1 MNILITGGKG
11 FIAKSLTE
19 QLTKNNKYKIFSP
32 SSKELSLINE
42 SDVDNFIISNK
53 IDIIIHTANKG
64 GGRDSLDFKNL
75 TEYNLR
81 MFFNIAKHEKNVKKI
96 ISFGSGAEYGKHKPI
111 IEVKE
116 DEYRLAQP
124 IDEYGFYKSITSK
137 YIEKSE
143 KIIQLRIFACY
154 GKYENYLLKFIT
166 NSIVKNLF
174 KLPIIINQ
182 NVYFDYMYIDDLIK
196 IVDYFIN
203 NDAKYK
209 VYNASSGKKVDLL
222 TLANTINK
230 ISEYKSE
237 IVVLNSDLNNEY
249 SSNNDRLKGEI
260 TKLNFTSHEK
270 AISEM
275 YKYFKSNLSF
285 IDKQEII
292 DDKYLEN
299 CNKIWRK

>member
-19 QLTKNNKYKIFSP
+19 QLSKNAKYQIFSP
-32 SSKELSLINE
+32 SSKELNLINE
-42 SDVDNFIISNK
+42 TDVDNFILSNK

-64 GGRDSLDFKNL
+64 GGRDTLDFKNL
-75 TEYNLR
+75 IEYNLR
-81 MFFNIAKHEKNVKKI
+81 MFFNIVKHEKNVKKI

-111 IEVKE
+111 IDVKE
-116 DEYRLAQP
+116 DEYKLLQP
-124 IDEYGFYKSITSK
+124 LDEYGFYKSITSK

-182 NVYFDYMYIDDLIK
+182 NVYFDYMYIDDLVK

-203 NDAKYK
+203 NEAKYK
-209 VYNASSGKKVDLL
+209 IYNASSGKK
-222 TLANTINK
+222 
-230 ISEYKSE
+230 
-237 IVVLNSDLNNEY
+237 
-249 SSNNDRLKGEI
+249 
-260 TKLNFTSHEK
+260 
-270 AISEM
+270 
-275 YKYFKSNLSF
+275 
-285 IDKQEII
+285 
-292 DDKYLEN
+292 
-299 CNKIWRK
+299 

>member
-1 MNILITGGKG
+1 MMDQFGGPGTILFRLLEVIRITSYNVCYTKLLRITGGKG

-124 IDEYGFYKSITSK
+124 IS
-137 YIEKSE
+137 
-143 KIIQLRIFACY
+143 
-154 GKYENYLLKFIT
+154 
-166 NSIVKNLF
+166 
-174 KLPIIINQ
+174 
-182 NVYFDYMYIDDLIK
+182 
-196 IVDYFIN
+196 
-203 NDAKYK
+203 
-209 VYNASSGKKVDLL
+209 YNFV
-222 TLANTINK
+222 
-230 ISEYKSE
+230 
-237 IVVLNSDLNNEY
+237 
-249 SSNNDRLKGEI
+249 
-260 TKLNFTSHEK
+260 
-270 AISEM
+270 
-275 YKYFKSNLSF
+275 
-285 IDKQEII
+285 
-292 DDKYLEN
+292 
-299 CNKIWRK
+299 